1 VRLDPRKSDPKKL
14 RPRDS
19 NRRSSDGAKLQRG
32 VYGSALALSLGLWGC
47 DPKAANRDEKSEGPH
62 VAVLDFRGGIAESA
76 VSGGFF
82 PRPADQTYVGLVRK
96 LAKASDD
103 PNIRGI
109 YVRVGEG
116 MTFHVASEIGDLLA
130 ELRQKRQLPVVCHAH
145 SLSNASASF
154 MLRACDERWLSA
166 AGDASTVGI
175 AAEVVY
181 LKGAFDKLG
190 VVADML
196 SMGRYKSGGEALTR
210 EGPSEA
216 SAQNL
221 TQTLAN
227 LRTIWLDRSALGAPP
242 ELAERWKVALEDGP
256 WSPPAALAQ
265 GLVTHVGYE
274 DEATSSI
281 KSRSQS
287 DRLATLFG
295 SNASSKSD
303 GIGELVRFLAS
314 QKSQNKT
321 ARIAVLPLV
330 GSITMEGGGA
340 FGDSGIAASS
350 AVKALRKL
358 REDENVKAVVLRLD
372 SPGGSPLAS
381 DLIWR
386 ELMLM
391 RKQKPVVASIGSMA
405 ASGGYY
411 IASGATKIVAPDSAI
426 VGSIG
431 VFGGKIVFGEALGRL
446 GVTSHAFPANPDP
459 VKGLR
464 ALHESP
470 LSLWDDPTRARV
482 RENMQHIYDLFVSR
496 VAEGRGIPADAVYQ
510 TAEGAI
516 FLATTGKE
524 RGLIDELGGAS
535 RALSLARELA
545 GLAAD
550 TPVSVEGA
558 EETIWEALFLDEG
571 ADEEDVR
578 AALSRFE
585 ARQRQAVL
593 ALGLSDAELAA
604 LGPFRSIV
612 LPLLSGENVVAA
624 LPWAITLR

>member
-1 VRLDPRKSDPKKL
+1 MLGSVLLAGLGLGLGLGCDAKQADQPDKSD
-14 RPRDS
+14 
-19 NRRSSDGAKLQRG
+19 
-32 VYGSALALSLGLWGC
+32 
-47 DPKAANRDEKSEGPH
+47 GPH
-62 VAVLDFRGGIAESA
+62 VALLDLRDGISESA
-76 VSGGFF
+76 VSDGFF
-82 PRPADQTYVGLVRK
+82 PRPADQTYVGLIRK
-96 LAKASDD
+96 LEKVGDD

-109 YVRVGEG
+109 FVRVGDG
-116 MTFHVASEIGDLLA
+116 MSFHIASEVGELLA

-154 MLRACDERWLSA
+154 LLRACDERWLSA

-175 AAEVVY
+175 AAQVVY
-181 LKGAFDKLG
+181 LKGAFDRLG

-221 TQTLAN
+221 SETLGN
-227 LRTIWLDRSALGAPP
+227 LRSIWLERSTTGATP
-242 ELAERWKVALEDGP
+242 ENAERWKLALEDGP

-274 DEATSSI
+274 DEAAASI
-281 KSRSQS
+281 KARSQT
-287 DRLATLFG
+287 DKLVAFFG
-295 SNASSKSD
+295 ASASGKKDS
-303 GIGELVRFLAS
+303 IGELVRFLAS
-314 QKSQNKT
+314 QKSKSKV

-330 GSITMEGGGA
+330 GSITMEGGSPL
-340 FGDSGIAASS
+340 GDGGITASG

-358 REDENVKAVVLRLD
+358 RQDESVKAVVLRLD

-391 RKQKPVVASIGSMA
+391 RKQKPVVASIGGMA

-411 IASGATKIVAPDSAI
+411 IASAATKIVAPDSAI

-431 VFGGKIVFGEALGRL
+431 VFGGKIVFGDALARL

-459 VKGLR
+459 VKGNR

-496 VAEGRGIPADAVYQ
+496 VAEGRGLAPEAVYQ

-516 FLATTGKE
+516 FLSATGKE

-535 RALSLARELA
+535 RALALAREL
-545 GLAAD
+545 GNLPAD

-558 EETIWEALFLDEG
+558 EETIWETLFLDEG
-571 ADEEDVR
+571 ADEDDVR
-578 AALSRFE
+578 AALRRFE
-585 ARQRQAVL
+585 TRQKRELL
-593 ALGLSDAELAA
+593 ALGLSDAELTV
-604 LGPFRSIV
+604 LRPFDSIV
-612 LPLLSGENVVAA
+612 SPLLSGENVVAA
-624 LPWAITLR
+624 LPWAVTLR